1 MKKAIVNLPNESV
14 PGSMASPQ
22 RPQRGPLSR
31 VRQSLFTLFLSD
43 FCRRWD
49 SGRLRWAKH
58 RTSRSP
64 RSPCTSSPSLR
75 HILSPVARGC
85 SPHFLYRY
93 HLLPTLLYCTSNST
107 NFSRHSSHRT
117 HLCNPRITPFL
128 PFRYSNLHHLRPKAQ
143 PLCNI
148 DIYPLLRRHS
158 SFRALIC
165 PSVHPCRTIRPAPI
179 YLSPLRL
186 SPFP

>member
-1 MKKAIVNLPNESV
+1 MIFAGVGTREGSGGQSTV
-14 PGSMASPQ
+14 PHVHHAPHVRAPPHYVISS
-22 RPQRGPLSR
+22 RP
-31 VRQSLFTLFLSD
+31 
-43 FCRRWD
+43 
-49 SGRLRWAKH
+49 
-58 RTSRSP
+58 
-64 RSPCTSSPSLR
+64 
-75 HILSPVARGC
+75 IARGC

-93 HLLPTLLYCTSNST
+93 HILPTLLYCTSNST

-179 YLSPLRL
+179 HLSPLRL